1 MVVDGIVLECKSDA
15 MVLRSKEGGGVI
27 NSVSRSL
34 FKFIV
39 KKVFLF
45 FNFWRL
51 I

>member
-1 MVVDGIVLECKSDA
+1 MVVDGIVLECKRDS
-15 MVLRSKEGGGVI
+15 MVLRSKEGGVI
-27 NSVSRSL
+27 NSVDRSW

-39 KKVFLF
+39 EKVFLF